1 MRKDGVNSEQD
12 EGEEDDE
19 EDDDDDDAVTVYA
32 SVNIDAIPGPKAA
45 VRPRRLPS
53 VRVLRGELLPSLKG
67 ARGRVGV

>member
-32 SVNIDAIPGPKAA
+32 SVNIDAIP
-45 VRPRRLPS
+45 L
-53 VRVLRGELLPSLKG
+53 
-67 ARGRVGV
+67 ARKLQYARADYQASEF